1 MVGLRGRAAH
11 EQQQVAGAH
20 PRVQHALV
28 TRGIARVIRRQ
39 RDTRVMRTRHD
50 NLNKAAP
57 GSLINSGWW
66 RSGGSAYES
75 ALGVGHIVQLPGDV
89 DLPRVQPAVVVRI
102 CTGWDETN
110 ATRVVSRRRLTHS
123 PTN

>member
-1 MVGLRGRAAH
+1 MCGRRHREQPRVAQHGGEDAHGDKRHLRG
-11 EQQQVAGAH
+11 E
-20 PRVQHALV
+20 
-28 TRGIARVIRRQ
+28 RGERCERRE
-39 RDTRVMRTRHD
+39 
-50 NLNKAAP
+50 A
-57 GSLINSGWW
+57 
-66 RSGGSAYES
+66 SGGSAAYES

>member
-1 MVGLRGRAAH
+1 M
-11 EQQQVAGAH
+11 
-20 PRVQHALV
+20 QHALV
-28 TRGIARVIRRQ
+28 ARGIARVIRGQ

-50 NLNKAAP
+50 NLNKAASDSP
-57 GSLINSGWW
+57 ITKGASTHSNGLWKGE
-66 RSGGSAYES
+66 RRDASGGSAAYES

-110 ATRVVSRRRLTHS
+110 DPCRLKAEADSQSHQLMFG
-123 PTN
+123 